1 MVACIGGSASAK
13 GMPGVRKK
21 ARSTRRAHM
30 SILSGRYAVDPLLG
44 TKPQFHGRQDQ
55 RTYSGKTLLGAGF
68 WWLWI
73 NIELAMSFCDSASD
87 ITLLV
92 TRSFHVSV
100 VGTTPETMN
109 TKK

>member
-1 MVACIGGSASAK
+1 MLLPFINIHIDILRKNALPTHISGKVVVGG
-13 GMPGVRKK
+13 R
-21 ARSTRRAHM
+21 
-30 SILSGRYAVDPLLG
+30 
-44 TKPQFHGRQDQ
+44 PQFLAMHFSLEGGIPYDMATHFIQVSDPR
-55 RTYSGKTLLGAGF
+55 G
-68 WWLWI
+68 I
-73 NIELAMSFCDSASD
+73 NIEFAMSFCDSASD